1 MSKKNVTRRTG
12 HIGDGQRDGQAQE
25 IERQGVQSHPKYNGN
40 RDSKA
45 LVFFRACE
53 WRDLNPEIWD
63 SWVQAAV
70 NEARHKRRF
79 SMQYVIEQT
88 RKYDRVNR
96 NGEPVKINN
105 TFAPIWARMLATEHS
120 ELRGYIELRKSE
132 WDADYPDVRGVI
144 DG

>member
-1 MSKKNVTRRTG
+1 MFKNKSSRRESFQPDATATG
-12 HIGDGQRDGQAQE
+12 TESERDNA
-25 IERQGVQSHPKYNGN
+25 QSHSQYNAPGSN
-40 RDSKA
+40 KA

-79 SMQYVIEQT
+79 SMQFVIEQT

-105 TFAPIWARMLATEHS
+105 SFAPIWARMLATERP

-132 WDADYPDVRGVI
+132 WDADFPDVKGFI